1 MGVKH
6 PKRLVVGVTVG
17 MSADL
22 LLRGQLKWF
31 REQGWQVTL
40 ISTPDEQARRA
51 AEREGVELLGIPMA
65 RGISPVGD
73 LKGLLAWVRALRKIR
88 PAAVNV
94 GTPKAALLGSIAAWV
109 LRVPRRLYTVR
120 GLRLEG
126 ASGILGRILWLME
139 WATMRA
145 ATDVLF
151 VSASLAD
158 EAARRGL
165 PIKGKKRLI
174 GLGSSNGVDA
184 EAVQARVGEVDR
196 KELRASLGLE
206 DSDFVVGFVGRINPD
221 KGTDVILR
229 ASRSDALA
237 EDVKFLMIGSFE
249 DEALRTELEGPR
261 IRHVDWTDDVWGHL
275 AAMDALCL
283 PTLREGFPNVVLE
296 AGAAGLPVVATRAT
310 GAVDSVVEGRTGYL
324 IPIGDDAALV
334 ERLNQLASNRSLAEA
349 LGIAGR
355 QRVEGHFRQEQIWAG
370 IEQILSNSEKKDAL
384 P

>member
-1 MGVKH
+1 MVN

-22 LLRGQLKWF
+22 LLRGQLGWF
-31 REQGWQVTL
+31 REQGWDVTL
-40 ISTPDEQARRA
+40 ISTPDEQAHRA
-51 AEREGVELLGIPMA
+51 AAREQVALHGIPMA

-73 LKGLLAWVRALRKIR
+73 LKGLIAWVKALRSIR

-94 GTPKAALLGSIAAWV
+94 GTPKAALLGSIAAWL
-109 LRVPRRLYTVR
+109 LRVPKRLYTVR

-126 ASGILGRILWLME
+126 ASGILGKVLWLME

-151 VSASLAD
+151 VSSSLAD
-158 EAARRGL
+158 EARKRRL
-165 PIKGKKRLI
+165 PVKGKLRLI
-174 GLGSSNGVDA
+174 GQGSSNGVDA
-184 EAVQARVGEVDR
+184 EAIQARLAQVDR
-196 KELRASLGLE
+196 NHLRATLGL
-206 DSDFVVGFVGRINPD
+206 DDGDFAVGFVGRINPD

-229 ASRSDALA
+229 ACRNDELA

-249 DEALRTELEGPR
+249 DEELRPELESAAGR
-261 IRHVDWTDDVWGHL
+261 VHHVDWTDDVWGHL

-296 AGAAGLPVVATRAT
+296 AGAAGLPVVATAAT
-310 GAVDSVVEGRTGYL
+310 GAVDSVLDGCTGYL

-334 ERLNQLASNRSLAEA
+334 ERLNRLAANRNLADA
-349 LGIAGR
+349 LGAAGR
-355 QRVEGHFRQEQIWAG
+355 QRVEEHFRQEQIWEG
-370 IEQILSNSEKKDAL
+370 IQEILATTETKDVK
-384 P
+384 